1 MKTYQHQSNKDYLIK
16 INQKIN
22 LHLKYKLKNQ
32 KKIKVVLE
40 MDFQVYKPSIMLK
53 MLLKKECNKK
63 IF

>member
-40 MDFQVYKPSIMLK
+40 VDLQVYKPSIMLK
-53 MLLKKECNKK
+53 MPLKKECNKK

>member
-1 MKTYQHQSNKDYLIK
+1 MKTYQQQSNKDYLIK

-40 MDFQVYKPSIMLK
+40 MDLQVYKPSIMLK
-53 MLLKKECNKK
+53 MPLKKECNKK

>member
-16 INQKIN
+16 INQKIS

>member
-22 LHLKYKLKNQ
+22 LHLKYKSKNQ